1 MTSEYNYKIFGG
13 NPSMI
18 FYRINYIKRSKEIQ
32 DATGIFGTAFL
43 NIFVNRLSSIEI
55 NVRELYLEKRSIKK
69 PG

>member
-1 MTSEYNYKIFGG
+1 
-13 NPSMI
+13 MI

-43 NIFVNRLSSIEI
+43 NIYVNQLSSIEI